1 MSSMS
6 VYLDKYFSDFMMHIW
21 SLSVGLIGLDSR
33 GQRGFVAQKT
43 PFLERTWNFPDF
55 LLLTNFTS
63 GRDHQRHKI
72 LCEKKLLDSPGYR
85 QRRRALK
92 AHYSSID
99 EDNFGFQ
106 GRCEFENSILDF
118 RIFEELH
125 IACSNIWKLQL
136 IERKVAAQKT
146 GALWAP
152 GGQIDSQVK
161 MLLFFLLVFLL
172 SIMLMMPRYHFVWT
186 WPPWLGRHAPPGCWS
201 ARRRCSSH
209 WWPSPRPA
217 TLHQPRPGE
226 EVHRAQLAEWTSW
239 LIFPTTII
247 CQKGFWSEL
256 KSFLPADQDQDH
268 SKDQDQGQGQGQG

>member
-1 MSSMS
+1 MCSIS
-6 VYLDKYFSDFMMHIW
+6 VYLDKYFSDFMIHIW

-33 GQRGFVAQKT
+33 GQRGFVAQKNAFSWANVEFAKLFT
-43 PFLERTWNFPDF
+43 FDKFHVRSGITKGTKYFAKKNC
-55 LLLTNFTS
+55 LTVL
-63 GRDHQRHKI
+63 GIVKGEEHWRHTILPLMKI
-72 LCEKKLLDSPGYR
+72 TLVFK
-85 QRRRALK
+85 
-92 AHYSSID
+92 
-99 EDNFGFQ
+99 EDA
-106 GRCEFENSILDF
+106 NSIFDF

-209 WWPSPRPA
+209 WWRSPRPA
-217 TLHQPRPGE
+217 TLHQPLPGE

>member
-33 GQRGFVAQKT
+33 GQRGFVAQKNA
-43 PFLERTWNFPDF
+43 FSWANVEFAKL
-55 LLLTNFTS
+55 FTFDKFHVRS
-63 GRDHQRHKI
+63 GITKGTKYFAK
-72 LCEKKLLDSPGYR
+72 KKLLDSPGYR

-136 IERKVAAQKT
+136 IDRKVAA
-146 GALWAP
+146 
-152 GGQIDSQVK
+152 
-161 MLLFFLLVFLL
+161 
-172 SIMLMMPRYHFVWT
+172 
-186 WPPWLGRHAPPGCWS
+186 
-201 ARRRCSSH
+201 
-209 WWPSPRPA
+209 
-217 TLHQPRPGE
+217 
-226 EVHRAQLAEWTSW
+226 
-239 LIFPTTII
+239 
-247 CQKGFWSEL
+247 
-256 KSFLPADQDQDH
+256 
-268 SKDQDQGQGQGQG
+268 